1 MALNIKNADAQ
12 RIARELA
19 QAEGSTITKAVTKAL
34 REALN
39 KVNAR
44 NKAAHEVIAE
54 ELDAIALHCASL
66 PVIDSRPAEEILGYD
81 ENGSPR
87 SW

>member
-19 QAEGSTITKAVTKAL
+19 QAEGSTITEAVTEAL

-39 KVNAR
+39 KVKAR
-44 NKAAHEVIAE
+44 NRAAHEAIVE

-66 PVIDSRPAEEILGYD
+66 PIIDNRPAEEILGYD
-81 ENGSPR
+81 ENGSPH